1 MELTKEQLQAQ
12 ETFKAFVDE
21 HVAPFA
27 DDFDREQKIP
37 DELITLIAGHGYF
50 GLIVPEQ
57 YGGKAADMITYGLL
71 CEEMGRGSASLLSL
85 LTVHGMV
92 IQAILRW
99 GSSTVKEQWL
109 RKLAAGEVIGAFAL
123 TEPNVGSDA
132 GSVQTTAV
140 KTDGEFVLNG
150 MKRWTSFGQ
159 RADLFLIIAQCEGKP
174 TAFLLTRDTPGLSV
188 KPIRDTF
195 GFRAAMMAELTMD
208 NCHIAEGNLLGRI
221 GFGVTH
227 VATHA
232 LDYGRYTV
240 GWGCVGLGRACLE
253 ASLRYTA
260 KRVQFGT
267 YLRKHQ
273 LIQHMITDMIASVTA
288 ARLLCLNAGRLK
300 DTGDPRTIMETS
312 IAKYFSSTMV
322 VKAALDAVQI
332 HGANGISMDYPVQRY
347 LRDAKVME
355 IIEGSSQM
363 QQIIIARYGYQE
375 YL

>member
-1 MELTKEQLQAQ
+1 MELTKEQEQAQ
-12 ETFKAFVDE
+12 VEFKAFVNE

-27 DDFDREQKIP
+27 DTFDREQKIP
-37 DELITLIAGHGYF
+37 DELIALIAQNGWF
-50 GLIVPEQ
+50 GLIVPKE
-57 YGGKAADMITYGLL
+57 YGGMAADMITYGLM
-71 CEEMGRGSASLLSL
+71 CEEMGCGSASLLSL

-99 GSSTVKEQWL
+99 GSSVLKERWL

-123 TEPNVGSDA
+123 TEPNIGSDA
-132 GSVQTTAV
+132 SSVETVAV
-140 KTDGEFVLNG
+140 KTETGFILTG
-150 MKRWTSFGQ
+150 KKKWISFGQ
-159 RADLFLIIAQCEGKP
+159 RADLFMIIAQCEGKP
-174 TAFLLTRDTPGLSV
+174 TAFLLEKSTPGFS
-188 KPIRDTF
+188 IAQITDTF

-208 NCHIAEGNLLGRI
+208 NCLIAEENMVGRI

-240 GWGCVGLGRACLE
+240 GWGCVGLARACLE
-253 ASLRYTA
+253 ASLKYTA
-260 KRVQFGT
+260 QRVQFGT

-273 LIQHMITDMIASVTA
+273 LIQHMITDMIASITA
-288 ARLLCLNAGRLK
+288 ARLLCFNAGQLK
-300 DTGDPRTIMETS
+300 DTGDHRTIMETA

-332 HGANGISMDYPVQRY
+332 HGANGISCDYPVARY

>member
-1 MELTKEQLQAQ
+1 MELTKEQEQAR
-12 ETFKAFVDE
+12 EAFKVFVNE
-21 HVAPFA
+21 HVAPHA
-27 DDFDREQKIP
+27 DAFDREQRIP
-37 DELITLIAGHGYF
+37 EELIMLIAQTGYF

-57 YGGKAADMITYGLL
+57 YGGKAGDMITYGLL

-85 LTVHGMV
+85 ITVHGMV
-92 IQAILRW
+92 AQAILRW
-99 GSSTVKEQWL
+99 GSSAVKERWL

-132 GSVQTTAV
+132 KSVETIAV
-140 KTDGEFVLNG
+140 KKDGEFVLNG
-150 MKRWTSFGQ
+150 TKRWTSFGQ

-174 TAFLLTRDTPGLSV
+174 TAFLLKKDTPGLSLE
-188 KPIRDTF
+188 PIKDTF
-195 GFRAAMMAELTMD
+195 GFRAAMMAELTMN
-208 NCHIAEGNLLGRI
+208 NCHITEDNLVGRI

-253 ASLRYTA
+253 ASLSYTA
-260 KRVQFGT
+260 QRVQFGT

-273 LIQHMITDMIASVTA
+273 LIQHMITDMIVSVTA
-288 ARLLCLNAGRLK
+288 ARLLCLNAGYLK
-300 DTGDPRTIMETS
+300 DAGDPRTGMETS
-312 IAKYFSSTMV
+312 IAKYFASTMV
-322 VKAALDAVQI
+322 VKAALDTVQI
-332 HGANGISMDYPVQRY
+332 HGANGISNDYPVQRY